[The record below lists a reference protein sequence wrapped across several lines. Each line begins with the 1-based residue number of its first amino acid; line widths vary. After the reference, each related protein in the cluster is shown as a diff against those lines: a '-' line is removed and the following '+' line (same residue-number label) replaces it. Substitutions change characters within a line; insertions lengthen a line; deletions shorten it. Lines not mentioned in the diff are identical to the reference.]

1 MSCEEDGI
9 DWQEERVADDG
20 ICDAIDARSLLESLP
35 SRGLVSLASAPVT
48 LGFPGAWQV
57 D

>member
-20 ICDAIDARSLLESLP
+20 ICDAIDARSLWESPP